1 MYVQQDPTDPHRMY
15 TADPQGSPKGQARG
29 HLRGGDGLG
38 EPRVRKSQT
47 LGEYSRSHQTSQTL
61 GEYSRC
67 YQTGGG
73 TCAGRCRGR
82 LMVWRYIGRATD
94 GRRDVARMQLIIST
108 FWLRETHNMTGAR
121 PEAREGQGLS
131 DQIRGLES
139 CGARKVM
146 MEEGEI
152 IK

>member
-1 MYVQQDPTDPHRMY
+1 MYKPTTTCGVYIPD
-15 TADPQGSPKGQARG
+15 
-29 HLRGGDGLG
+29 LNLLG
-38 EPRVRKSQT
+38 KPSEAWEVHHQVDKS
-47 LGEYSRSHQTSQTL
+47 YHS
-61 GEYSRC
+61 
-67 YQTGGG
+67 
-73 TCAGRCRGR
+73 
-82 LMVWRYIGRATD
+82 RYIWRATD
-94 GRRDVARMQLIIST
+94 ARRDVARMQLIIST